1 MQQGDAYGQ
10 PDAALEQPYKASLQL
25 DNRIAGYVG
34 CAGCGASRRTIEDRS
49 CDGPLSSYVEVVYRA
64 NGRMVAYSTSGIS
77 VRSIGVCRGG

>member
-10 PDAALEQPYKASLQL
+10 PDDALEPPYKASLQL
-25 DNRIAGYVG
+25 DNRIAGYV
-34 CAGCGASRRTIEDRS
+34 GCGASRRTIEDRS

-77 VRSIGVCRGG
+77 VRRIGVCRGG